1 MARDNLFTRLELTR
15 IHCHDEGDGPGSAEP
30 YLWAVYFAV
39 GGSTVTVSPSLT
51 LAGEAITQVT
61 PGSHGN
67 LVNTD
72 VDDGEDIPIPPPIG
86 EWQTVLKP
94 IPVPDSLSDVVDDV
108 GGVVGVVVV
117 LMEEDN
123 VTDDGAETGHAAF
136 NDAVRDAINQVVATR
151 TVSNQD
157 ISDEELAAFEDQ
169 VADAVS
175 DAVESQQNVFENIW
189 SWVNPDDTI
198 GFKAFIFPHDDLADQ
213 GTIEFSHRW
222 RSEGDWEI
230 SGSVTATRICA
241 AEALQDVFDSLF
253 PKAKSSSLDSLRKFR
268 DGPFRQFE
276 GLLPWWRVLER
287 NTPAI
292 ALVLRREPELRES
305 GRDLFR
311 FVTAAAED
319 LDAPLDA
326 STIDDAARLA
336 REISRRTGS
345 RRLRIDAGR
354 LADIL
359 PTVKGE
365 TIGKGIESLAAA
377 TPARNI
383 RGHKK

>member
-1 MARDNLFTRLELTR
+1 MARDDLFTRVELTR

-30 YLWAVYFAV
+30 YLWAVFFAV
-39 GGSTVTVSPSLT
+39 GGSTITVSPSLA
-51 LAGEAITQVT
+51 LVGEAITQFT

-72 VDDGEDIPIPPPIG
+72 VDDGEDIPIPPSIG

-108 GGVVGVVVV
+108 GGVAGVVVV

-123 VTDDGAETGHAAF
+123 VSDDGAEAGHEAF
-136 NDAVRDAINQVVATR
+136 NDAVRAAINQVVATR

-157 ISDEELAAFEDQ
+157 ISDEELAAFEKQ
-169 VADAVS
+169 VASAVEDAV
-175 DAVESQQNVFENIW
+175 ASQQNVFENVW
-189 SWVNPDDTI
+189 SWLNADDTI
-198 GFKAFIFPHDDLADQ
+198 GFKAFIFPHDDLAEQ

-222 RSEGDWEI
+222 RSEGDWEL
-230 SGSVTATRICA
+230 SGAVTATRICA
-241 AEALQDVFDSLF
+241 AEALQDVFDALF
-253 PKAKSSSLDSLRKFR
+253 PAAKSNSLNSLRKFR
-268 DGPFRQFE
+268 DGDFRRFE

-292 ALVLRREPELRES
+292 ALLLRREPELRES

-311 FVTAAAED
+311 FVATAAED

-326 STIDDAARLA
+326 STIDDAVRLA

-359 PTVKGE
+359 PAVKGT
-365 TIGKGIESLAAA
+365 TIGEGVAALAAA
-377 TPARNI
+377 EPARNL
-383 RGHKK
+383 RSQKK